1 MVGQLSFAHL
11 AVLINTLCGPDLMLL
26 LDDLETFAKSS
37 QDPVAL
43 ASIKDTRAGL
53 DKLISKMEGL
63 EANFDRIAERSRRF
77 FKNLFLMIIR
87 LIKCMK
93 CCRRLDCLLIDGDVS
108 NIPVLISTEYRIA
121 DMFSWQLSCGR

>member
-1 MVGQLSFAHL
+1 
-11 AVLINTLCGPDLMLL
+11 MLL
-26 LDDLETFAKSS
+26 LDDLESFAKKS

-63 EANFDRIAERSRRF
+63 EANFDRIAERSCPF
-77 FKNLFLMIIR
+77 FKQLFLIIIR

-93 CCRRLDCLLIDGDVS
+93 CFRRLDCLLIDGDVS
-108 NIPVLISTEYRIA
+108 N
-121 DMFSWQLSCGR
+121 FSWLNQHGTPYS